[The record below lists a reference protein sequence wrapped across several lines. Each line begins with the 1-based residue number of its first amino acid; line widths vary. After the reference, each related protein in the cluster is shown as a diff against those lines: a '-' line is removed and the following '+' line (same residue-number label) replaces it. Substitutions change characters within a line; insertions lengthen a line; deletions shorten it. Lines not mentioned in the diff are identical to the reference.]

1 MASSIRKLSTIGL
14 TAALLAPPATAQERV
29 TRYVVITQGNVAGYQ
44 ETVRSGNE
52 LRIHF
57 GV

>member
-1 MASSIRKLSTIGL
+1 MLSTIGL

-52 LRIHF
+52 LRIPF